1 MKLLVL
7 DGNSIVNRAFY
18 GVRLLSSKDGTF
30 TNAVFGFLSILLKLK
45 EQVSPDGIVAAFD
58 LKEPTFRH
66 KLYDGYKAGRKPMPD
81 ELAAQLPL
89 VKEILSL
96 YGCTVLEQPGY
107 EADDILG
114 TLAAACEM
122 QGHEC
127 FIATG
132 DRDSLQLVSDK
143 VTVLLASTKMGQA
156 ETVVYD
162 PAAILE
168 KYGLSPAGLID
179 LKALMGDQSD
189 KIPGVA
195 GVGEKTAVSLLKQFG
210 SLDALYEQLDTSDL
224 RDTLKTKLKDGYDS
238 ALLSRT
244 LGTIC
249 KTVPLATTTVTDYL
263 QKPIKREELSRLLA
277 RLELFK
283 FLKRLELD
291 EQAPT
296 DVPSPS
302 APSVT
307 VTVSN
312 EERLDEVFSLAEA
325 GNPLDILVADS
336 QLLVCLPNEVV
347 KVENLTK
354 LLPVFQTSHV
364 RTNDSKALYRLLLG
378 GGVKEDA
385 LTPVSVDARLCGYLL
400 NPLSSDYSVVRLAQE
415 YEIPLTD
422 QEDNVLRAAMALGAV
437 ADKLPALVAADGQ
450 EYLLNEVELPLALVL
465 AKMEHRGFAVDGEG
479 IRAFGVA
486 LDGQIE
492 AYRKAVCCAVG
503 YEFNLNS
510 PKQLGKAFFEDLGMP
525 HGKKTK
531 SGYSTN
537 ADVLEKLRPLYPVV
551 DDLLNYRSLSKLKS
565 TYCDGLLKVIA
576 SDGRVHTSFNQT
588 ETRTGRISSLEPNL
602 QNIPVRSELGR
613 ELRRFF
619 KAADGCIL
627 CDADYSQIELR
638 VLAAMAN
645 EPTMTEAFICGA
657 DIHRTTAAQV
667 FGVPEEEVTPLWRT
681 RAKAVNFGIV
691 YGIGAHSL
699 AEDLSISY
707 GEAKK
712 YIDAYFDKYSA
723 ITAFMDSLVENARQ
737 KGYGETLFGRRRPL
751 PELASSN
758 HMLRAFGE
766 RAARNMPIQG
776 TAADIIKIA
785 MIRVE
790 NRLKTENLS
799 ARLILQVHDELI
811 VEAPKSEATQV
822 TALLAEE
829 MEKAV
834 TLSVPMAVDAHI
846 GDTWF
851 DAKG

>member
-7 DGNSIVNRAFY
+7 DGNSIINRAFY
-18 GVRLLSSKDGTF
+18 GVRLLSAKDGTF
-30 TNAVFGFLSILLKLK
+30 TNAVFGFLSILTKLK

-114 TLAAACEM
+114 TLAAACEA
-122 QGHEC
+122 QGHAC

-132 DRDSLQLVSDK
+132 DRDSLQLVSDN

-156 ETVVYD
+156 ETVVYN
-162 PAAILE
+162 PAAIFE
-168 KYGLSPAGLID
+168 KYGLTPDQLID

-189 KIPGVA
+189 KIPGVP
-195 GVGEKTAVSLLKQFG
+195 GVGEKTAVSLLQQFG
-210 SLDALYEQLDTSDL
+210 SLDALYEQLDGSDL
-224 RDTLKTKLKDGYDS
+224 RDTLKTKLKTGYDD
-238 ALLSRT
+238 AQLSRT

-249 KTVPLATTTVTDYL
+249 KTVPLATVNPADYV
-263 QKPIKREELSRLLA
+263 QKPVRREELSRLLA

-283 FLKRLELD
+283 FLKRLELED
-291 EQAPT
+291 AAPAAET
-296 DVPSPS
+296 AEA
-302 APSVT
+302 APAAT
-307 VTVSN
+307 VNISGD
-312 EERLDEVFSLAEA
+312 ERLADVISLAKA
-325 GNPLDILVADS
+325 GKPLDIVIENGELF
-336 QLLVCLPNEVV
+336 VCLPEEIV
-347 KVENLTK
+347 KVSDFTN
-354 LLPVFQTSHV
+354 LLPVLSTATV
-364 RTNDSKALYRLLLG
+364 RTNDSKALYRLLLDS
-378 GGVKEDA
+378 GVKEED
-385 LTPVSVDARLCGYLL
+385 LTVVAADTRLCGYLL
-400 NPLSSDYSVVRLAQE
+400 NPLSSDYSVLRLAQE
-415 YEIPLTD
+415 YEIPLVNAQD
-422 QEDNVLRAAMALGAV
+422 ESVRAAATFSVV
-437 ADKLPALVAADGQ
+437 ADKLPALVAESGQ
-450 EYLLNEVELPLALVL
+450 EFLLKEVELPLALVL

-479 IRAFGVA
+479 IAAFGEQ
-486 LDGQIE
+486 LDDKIE
-492 AYRKAVCCAVG
+492 TLRKAVCDAVG

-510 PKQLGKAFFEDLGMP
+510 PKQLGKAFFEDMGMP

-551 DDLLNYRSLSKLKS
+551 DDLLNYRTLAKLKS
-565 TYCDGLLKVIA
+565 TYCDGLLKVITA
-576 SDGRVHTSFNQT
+576 DGRVHTSFNQT

-619 KAADGCIL
+619 KAADGCVL

-638 VLAAMAN
+638 VLAAMAD
-645 EPTMTEAFICGA
+645 EPTMTAAFVSGA
-657 DIHRTTAAQV
+657 DIHRTTASQV
-667 FGVPEEEVTPLWRT
+667 FGVPESEVTPLWRT

-723 ITAFMDSLVENARQ
+723 ITAFMDGLVESAKA

-790 NRLKTENLS
+790 NRLKAEGL
-799 ARLILQVHDELI
+799 AAKLILQVHDELI
-811 VEAPKSEATQV
+811 VETPKAEAEQV
-822 TALLAEE
+822 KQLLAEE

-834 TLSVPMAVDAHI
+834 SLSVPMAVDAHV